1 MDEEGLSGAAYDLL
15 SQMNEEN
22 VCYAEIRFAPLLS
35 ETKKMDNRKVI
46 EAVIS
51 GMEQGKKDF
60 GIEYGVIVCAMR
72 HHSTEDN
79 MRMIK
84 TAREY
89 LGSGVCAA
97 DLAGAEALYPMSEFM
112 DIFTETKKMGMPFT
126 LHAGECGN
134 PQNVIDSINVGAG
147 RIGHGIAMRGNQE
160 IRKMA
165 KKAGIGIEMCPISNL
180 QTKSVN
186 SMAEYPMREFLD
198 AGLKVS
204 VNTDNRTVSN
214 TSLTKELE
222 FIQKNY
228 GIRDEEILL
237 MMKNAIDTAF
247 ADDSIKDKICKM
259 LK

>member
-1 MDEEGLSGAAYDLL
+1 
-15 SQMNEEN
+15 
-22 VCYAEIRFAPLLS
+22 
-35 ETKKMDNRKVI
+35 
-46 EAVIS
+46 
-51 GMEQGKKDF
+51 
-60 GIEYGVIVCAMR
+60 
-72 HHSTEDN
+72 
-79 MRMIK
+79 
-84 TAREY
+84 
-89 LGSGVCAA
+89 
-97 DLAGAEALYPMSEFM
+97 
-112 DIFTETKKMGMPFT
+112 MGMPFT

-134 PQNVIDSINVGAG
+134 PQNIIDSINVGAG
-147 RIGHGIAMRGNQE
+147 RIGHGIAMRGNRE
-160 IRKMA
+160 IRKLA
-165 KKAGIGIEMCPISNL
+165 KEAGVGIEMCPISNL

-228 GIRDEEILL
+228 GIRDEEIFR

-247 ADDSIKDKICKM
+247 ADDSIKDKICKI